1 MLIIRLSRQGK
12 TKHALFRVIISEK
25 ARDTAGRYLELLGH
39 YDPHTNV
46 AVLKADR
53 IKYWISQGATVSGTV
68 HNLLVDQKI
77 IDAAKIKV
85 ANIKKKP
92 EEKKPAA
99 VPATAPAV
107 EVKKEEKPAKAKPE
121 VKKEEKPV
129 EIKPEIK
136 PEAKAGEKPTEAK
149 PS

>member
-12 TKHALFRVIISEK
+12 TKHALFRVIVSEK
-25 ARDTAGRYLELLGH
+25 ARDTVGRYLELLGH
-39 YDPHTNV
+39 YDPHTNK
-46 AVLKADR
+46 AELKADR
-53 IKYWISQGATVSGTV
+53 IKYWISQGASVSGTV

-92 EEKKPAA
+92 EEKPAA
-99 VPATAPAV
+99 AAPAAPV
-107 EVKKEEKPAKAKPE
+107 AEEKEAKKEEKPAEPKTADKP
-121 VKKEEKPV
+121 
-129 EIKPEIK
+129 
-136 PEAKAGEKPTEAK
+136 AEAK